1 MKLSS
6 VSTFVAAILVI
17 GALPSADSLFL
28 SSLALLPISA
38 IVSLGGV
45 GGLKLAIAMKI
56 LGMLG
61 WWDVSRYGV
70 GLRASVESNKLPERV
85 VPLPKPQIVFSG
97 PTIPV
102 PIALLPHIIGGH
114 HVKTVPVR
122 LPAKKFF
129 LLANQATRFD
139 SPKVKFSG
147 GGFASVRG
155 TKGAMVHASGELKTP
170 LINMEAKKTATLRG
184 RRSIEKNPRVVK
196 EAIELMRDLDT
207 DRCILRLSCEV
218 SADPSLYGAYGRRV
232 AAFMNGVGPLGRR
245 SAFVDFEKAYR
256 KGRFSGVPGCIRA
269 YSSCKYDLPAL
280 VALVESS

>member
-6 VSTFVAAILVI
+6 VSTAVVAILVI
-17 GALPSADSLFL
+17 GVLPSADSMFL

-85 VPLPKPQIVFSG
+85 VPLPKPQSVFSG

-102 PIALLPHIIGGH
+102 PIASLPYIIGGH
-114 HVKTVPVR
+114 HMKPVPVR

-147 GGFASVRG
+147 NGFASGRG
-155 TKGAMVHASGELKTP
+155 TKGSMVHASGDLKTP
-170 LINMEAKKTATLRG
+170 LINVEAEKTATLRVH
-184 RRSIEKNPRVVK
+184 RSIEENPRVIK
-196 EAIELMRDLDT
+196 EATELVRDLDKH
-207 DRCILRLSCEV
+207 RCILRLSCEV
-218 SADPSLYGAYGRRV
+218 SADPSRYGAYGRRV
-232 AAFMNGVGPLGRR
+232 AAFMNGVGPLGRH
-245 SAFVDFEKAYR
+245 SAFVDFEKAYTQ
-256 KGRFSGVPGCIRA
+256 GRSSGVPGCIRA
-269 YSSCKYDLPAL
+269 YSSCKFDLPAL